1 MNIFNDSQYHPY
13 FLLFLSAVCGGA
25 LGSERQNAG
34 HKEAGRR
41 TLALVSLGSCLFSI
55 MPMMMGVPDPWRVA
69 GQVVTGIGFIGG
81 GGGGGRT
88 NVLST
93 GGAGGSGGGGTGGN
107 GSTPTAGT
115 AGTVNTGGGGGGGG
129 FLDGVGGAA
138 GGAGG
143 SGVVI
148 LSVPTTSFSNTYSTS
163 NATITTSGA
172 NKIMTFTSSGTYT
185 A

>member
-81 GGGGGRT
+81 G
-88 NVLST
+88 VLIRD
-93 GGAGGSGGGGTGGN
+93 GGTIKGL
-107 GSTPTAGT
+107 TTA
-115 AGTVNTGGGGGGGG
+115 
-129 FLDGVGGAA
+129 
-138 GGAGG
+138 
-143 SGVVI
+143 
-148 LSVPTTSFSNTYSTS
+148 
-163 NATITTSGA
+163 ATIWVTAAIGIAFSA
-172 NKIMTFTSSGTYT
+172 DKIMFGIFCTIFVYFILKLKSEPMDYFRKNKKEIETNE
-185 A
+185 